1 MCIKCIITPII
12 FLVIVALGFF
22 FIWGNVFAAVP
33 LEAIGTRDPAEF
45 TAAIAGR
52 TSGQEMFQAFI
63 LLLASM
69 AFGGIGF
76 FFYQRIKKLRA

>member
-33 LEAIGTRDPAEF
+33 LETIGTRDPAEF

-52 TSGQEMFQAFI
+52 TYGQQMLQAFA
-63 LLLASM
+63 LLLGIA
-69 AFGGIGF
+69 ALGAIGF
-76 FFYQRIKKLRA
+76 FIKTKLKPS